1 MPSNSLNR
9 GSSPEEPAG
18 TAGDPERL
26 NKEQPARN
34 SGHEAR
40 NSGHE
45 SERLN
50 IRQELADLWD
60 DNLLFMSEPEYD
72 DAIIGVVERAGGSP
86 VIAYDTQKI
95 LDILER
101 SMPMEDAQEFFEY
114 NILGAYM
121 GDRTP
126 VYVTQNY

>member
-9 GSSPEEPAG
+9 GGSPEEP
-18 TAGDPERL
+18 AGDPERL
-26 NKEQPARN
+26 NNNTPART
-34 SGHEAR
+34 SER
-40 NSGHE
+40 DL
-45 SERLN
+45 ERLN
-50 IRQELADLWD
+50 IREELAEIWD
-60 DNLLFMSEPEYD
+60 QDLLFMSEPEYD
-72 DAIIGVVERAGGSP
+72 DAIIGVMERAGGSP

-95 LDILER
+95 LEILER

-126 VYVTQNY
+126 VYITQNY

>member
-1 MPSNSLNR
+1 MPSNSLNM

-18 TAGDPERL
+18 TAGDSERL
-26 NKEQPARN
+26 NKGQPARN
-34 SGHEAR
+34 SGQD
-40 NSGHE
+40 

-126 VYVTQNY
+126 VYITQNY

>member
-1 MPSNSLNR
+1 MPSNRLNSSQIA
-9 GSSPEEPAG
+9 GSS
-18 TAGDPERL
+18 
-26 NKEQPARN
+26 
-34 SGHEAR
+34 SGELA
-40 NSGHE
+40 S

-50 IRQELADLWD
+50 TPETPAGLHGLRLNIREELAEIWD
-60 DNLLFMSEPEYD
+60 QDLLFMSEPEYD
-72 DAIIGVVERAGGSP
+72 EAIIGVMERAGGSP

-126 VYVTQNY
+126 VYITQNY

>member
-9 GSSPEEPAG
+9 GGSPEEP
-18 TAGDPERL
+18 AGDPERL
-26 NKEQPARN
+26 NNGQPARN
-34 SGHEAR
+34 R
-40 NSGHE
+40 QQD

-50 IRQELADLWD
+50 IREELAEIWD
-60 DNLLFMSEPEYD
+60 QDLLFMSEPEYD
-72 DAIIGVVERAGGSP
+72 DAIIGVMERAGGSP

-126 VYVTQNY
+126 VYITQNY

>member
-9 GSSPEEPAG
+9 GGSPEKP
-18 TAGDPERL
+18 AGDPERL
-26 NKEQPARN
+26 NNEQPART
-34 SGHEAR
+34 R
-40 NSGHE
+40 QQD

-60 DNLLFMSEPEYD
+60 ENLLFMSEPEYD
-72 DAIIGVVERAGGSP
+72 EAIIGVVERAGASP

-126 VYVTQNY
+126 VYITSSVWSGLFK

>member
-9 GSSPEEPAG
+9 GGSPEEPAG
-18 TAGDPERL
+18 TAGSLERL
-26 NKEQPARN
+26 NDGQPARN
-34 SGHEAR
+34 SGQD
-40 NSGHE
+40 

-50 IRQELADLWD
+50 IRKELADLWD
-60 DNLLFMSEPEYD
+60 QDLLFMSEPEYD
-72 DAIIGVVERAGGSP
+72 DAIIGVIERAGGSP

-101 SMPMEDAQEFFEY
+101 SMPMEEAQEFFEY

-126 VYVTQNY
+126 VYITQNY

>member
-9 GSSPEEPAG
+9 GGSPEEPAG
-18 TAGDPERL
+18 NPERL
-26 NKEQPARN
+26 NDGQPART
-34 SGHEAR
+34 R
-40 NSGHE
+40 QQD

-50 IRQELADLWD
+50 IREELAEIWD
-60 DNLLFMSEPEYD
+60 QDLLFMSEPEYD
-72 DAIIGVVERAGGSP
+72 DAIIGVMERAGGSP

-101 SMPMEDAQEFFEY
+101 SMSVEEAQEFFEY

-126 VYVTQNY
+126 VYITQNY

>member
-9 GSSPEEPAG
+9 GGSPEEP
-18 TAGDPERL
+18 AGDPERL
-26 NKEQPARN
+26 NDGQPART
-34 SGHEAR
+34 R
-40 NSGHE
+40 QQD

-50 IRQELADLWD
+50 IREELADIWD
-60 DNLLFMSEPEYD
+60 QDLLFMSEPEYD
-72 DAIIGVVERAGGSP
+72 DAIIGVMERAGGSP

-101 SMPMEDAQEFFEY
+101 SMPMEEAQEFFEY

-126 VYVTQNY
+126 VYITQNY